1 MSPNVKKIVII
12 LLVVSLFLYGTPLL
26 SMASEIEKEKIT
38 PSGIAYVS
46 MGEEVDSFIE
56 ERKGGLAACSVAVLD
71 GDKTIFRKDYGM
83 SDIENNLLADEDT
96 VYEWGSISKLLI
108 WVSVMQLQEEGKL
121 DLDADIEEY
130 LPEGFL
136 SKRKYSDKITIL
148 NLMNHNAGWQETT
161 YDVEVNDPKDIVPLE
176 QALRE
181 SEPSQVYHPGE
192 ITAYSNWGSTLAA
205 FIVERISGTEYSQYV
220 REHIF
225 EPIGMNH
232 TSMAA
237 DFSDN
242 QWVKIQREKLKCYS
256 ITLDSKESFGNC
268 ISYIQLYPAGSAA
281 GTMDDLIKFVK
292 AFTIKDQISPFFKDE
307 NTLKTM
313 LSASSYYGNP
323 NSMTGLERN
332 FHGLWS
338 MEYATQVKGHAG
350 NTSGCSANLL
360 FDDKTG
366 LAVLVMANE
375 MGESAFCYG
384 IPGLI
389 FGQYPSKTNG
399 TGSIDK
405 DIHGIYQNKRTI
417 QKGFLKFG
425 SYTGNLFPISKTEV
439 EGTYKLSI
447 GDGTLAMVD
456 DDTYLY
462 DNKNGMQFIQYL
474 YKNEKGEV
482 YLQQFTSDYKQS
494 NVVSFWLHVVL
505 LLSGVLSIIISMF
518 ISFILVL
525 TWLIRKLK
533 KIQGLNRNKFENIVN
548 GLQKA
553 NLFAIITIG
562 ILCFQYL
569 IKPLD
574 GGELIRSSVQ
584 WKCILNSILSLVSVA
599 FAVVLVIYWKQIET
613 YRRLYVFS
621 AILGVILTFN
631 FWYWGW
637 YNFIC

>member
-1 MSPNVKKIVII
+1 MFKNMKKIGIV
-12 LLVVSLFLYGTPLL
+12 LLAANLLICGIPSL
-26 SMASEIEKEKIT
+26 SMADKIEKQKVT
-38 PSGIAYVS
+38 PSGIAYIS
-46 MGEEVDSFIE
+46 IGDEVDNFIE
-56 ERKGGLAACSVAVLD
+56 ERNEGLAGCSVAILD
-71 GDKTIFRKDYGM
+71 GDKTIYRQDYGM
-83 SDIENNLLADEDT
+83 SDMEKGIMIDEDT

-108 WVSVMQLQEEGKL
+108 WVSVMQLHEEGKL
-121 DLDADIEEY
+121 DFETDISEY
-130 LPEGFL
+130 LPEDFL

-161 YDVEVNDPKDIVPLE
+161 YDVEVSNPKDIVSLE
-176 QALRE
+176 EALIG
-181 SEPSQVYHPGE
+181 SQPSQVYHPGE

-205 FIVERISGTEYSQYV
+205 FIVERISGTPYKQYV

-225 EPIGMNH
+225 ETLGMYH
-232 TSMAA
+232 TSIAA

-256 ITLDSKESFGNC
+256 ITLYNKESFGNC
-268 ISYIQLYPAGSAA
+268 ISYILLYPAGSAT
-281 GTMDDLIKFVK
+281 GTMDDLIKFAK
-292 AFTIKDQISPFFKDE
+292 AFTLKGQISPFFKDE

-313 LSASSYYGNP
+313 LSASSYYGN
-323 NSMTGLERN
+323 SSSTTGLERN

-389 FGQYPSKTNG
+389 FGQYSSKTNDN
-399 TGSIDK
+399 GSMDK
-405 DIHGIYQNKRTI
+405 DIHGIYQNMRTI

-425 SYTGNLFPISKTEV
+425 SYTGNLFPISKTGV

-447 GDGTLAMVD
+447 GDGTLALVD

-462 DNKNGMQFIQYL
+462 DNENQYL

-482 YLQQFTSDYKQS
+482 YLQQFTSDYKQA
-494 NVVSFWLHVVL
+494 NPVYFWLNIL
-505 LLSGVLSIIISMF
+505 LLAAAILSVFIAMFMSLFLILSWSM
-518 ISFILVL
+518 
-525 TWLIRKLK
+525 RKFKGTKELDK
-533 KIQGLNRNKFENIVN
+533 NKYENIVN
-548 GLQKA
+548 ILQKA
-553 NLFAIITIG
+553 NLIAIVTIG
-562 ILCFQYL
+562 LLCFQYL

-584 WKCILNSILSLVSVA
+584 WKCILNGILSLVSVV
-599 FAVVLVIYWKQIET
+599 FAAVLVIYWKQIKKHKKM
-613 YRRLYVFS
+613 YAFS